1 MSNNNILKLVKE
13 CHVNYYPESDSLT
26 SLRDEVNYKIKE
38 TKVLLSKLQ
47 QLSSE
52 VEFQITLSHMDNDEE
67 S

>member
-13 CHVNYYPESDSLT
+13 CRVNYYPESDSLT
-26 SLRDEVNYKIKE
+26 HLRDEVNYKIKE

-67 S
+67 P